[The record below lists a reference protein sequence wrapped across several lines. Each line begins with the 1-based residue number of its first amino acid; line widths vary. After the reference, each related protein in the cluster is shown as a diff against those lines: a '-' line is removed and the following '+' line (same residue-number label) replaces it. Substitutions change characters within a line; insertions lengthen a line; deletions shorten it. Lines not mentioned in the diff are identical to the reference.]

1 MADSFVSRL
10 ITELAAKTTAED
22 NDLVP
27 IADSNGNFFKMTWQ
41 KMKHLLLGTKDISG
55 VGDGTVT
62 GSINELNTNI
72 DTWKS
77 EKKSQWVVFAVNET
91 ITLPGVDTY
100 LILTAHNSTATLNG
114 MWIYRPGNSTLW
126 AIREASS
133 ISIDKNGYNIKVTS
147 SAGTPSCMYC
157 RLSS

>member
-1 MADSFVSRL
+1 MTVKEHIMNSLTLFKS
-10 ITELAAKTTAED
+10 K
-22 NDLVP
+22 LV
-27 IADSNGNFFKMTWQ
+27 
-41 KMKHLLLGTKDISG
+41 
-55 VGDGTVT
+55 
-62 GSINELNTNI
+62 GSIVNNCTSTSTSLPLSAAQGKSLQDQITTLNTNI

-77 EKKSQWVVFAVNET
+77 EKKSQWVVFSTNET

-100 LILTAHNSTATLNG
+100 LILTAHNSTSQLNG

-157 RLSS
+157 RLGSI